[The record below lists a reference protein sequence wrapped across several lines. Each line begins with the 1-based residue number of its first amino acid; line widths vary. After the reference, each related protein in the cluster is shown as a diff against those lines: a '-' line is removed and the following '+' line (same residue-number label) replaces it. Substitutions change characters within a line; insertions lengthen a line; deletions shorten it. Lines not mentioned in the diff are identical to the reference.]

1 MASYLGS
8 AVQGA
13 GAGALAGSAVGPVG
27 AAVGGGLGLLA
38 GLFSALDAEND
49 RKAKQE
55 LLEEI
60 HEKFNLQQDEIESLM
75 QQYYSDPES
84 FLGTQEDVAAYRQA
98 VKDYSPA
105 DYIYGYDSATGK
117 FDDDKYD
124 FSKTWNKS
132 VDDFVNPY
140 YDRIIKDTSDRVQ
153 HSAAGAG
160 VGRGTGAAK
169 AIAEAVAQKNDELYK
184 TALQEYN
191 TDRAQSYTEWAGNLG
206 RMQERLNQLK
216 AATDSQLNLQGGL
229 AQNYMDTRR
238 QQYEDE
244 IAAKQNRSQGNLQL
258 GSAGLMI

>member
-49 RKAKQE
+49 REAKQE
-55 LLEEI
+55 ILEEI

-75 QQYYSDPES
+75 QQYYNDPES
-84 FLGTQEDVAAYRQA
+84 FLGTKEDVDAYRSA
-98 VKDYSPA
+98 VKNYNPGN
-105 DYIYGYDSATGK
+105 YIYGYDSSTGK
-117 FDDDKYD
+117 FDEDKYD

-140 YDRIIKDTSDRVQ
+140 YDKIIKDTSDQVQ

-160 VGRGTGAAK
+160 VGRGTGAAN
-169 AIAEAVAQKNDELYK
+169 AIAKAVAQKNDELYK

-191 TDRAQSYTEWAGNLG
+191 TDRAQSYTEWAGSLD
-206 RMQERLNQLK
+206 RMQDRLNQLK
-216 AATDSQLNLQGGL
+216 AVTDSQLNLQGGL
-229 AQNYMDTRR
+229 AQNYMDTRK
-238 QQYEDE
+238 QAFEDE
-244 IAAKQNRSQGNLQL
+244 IAAKQARSQGNLQL